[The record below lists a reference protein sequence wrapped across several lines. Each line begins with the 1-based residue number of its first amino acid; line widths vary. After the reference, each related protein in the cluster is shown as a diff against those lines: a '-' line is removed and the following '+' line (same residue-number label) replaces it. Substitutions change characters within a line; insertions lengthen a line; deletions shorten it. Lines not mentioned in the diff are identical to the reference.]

1 MIINII
7 NDFSTLST
15 KAVLEQTKYVR
26 SQEVKCTAS
35 LIAHLVE
42 IVKRKAFVGEGFS
55 SLFDYSV
62 KALGFSESEAA
73 LRSQVTYKVIDFPEL
88 LEYLSNNKIS
98 LTVAGLLS
106 AHISKENASILL
118 SACQGLSKRKA
129 EEFIACLAPKPTF
142 SESLRKAPVSPL
154 ISPKMGK
161 PLWPESASQEKSI
174 TQNSQ
179 SHEQSSLIFTS
190 RSDDENAKNAD
201 ALRVTAESKEI
212 LNPSTPERYNV
223 KLSITKEQKE
233 KLDRLGE
240 LLGKRTANGNLE
252 EIISFAIDCAL
263 EKKDPAKRQ
272 ERRGKRRIKTEKEN
286 SLTNENAKDILK
298 NEKPRP
304 AEISAVSKKNNHY
317 IGPKLRD
324 EVLAK
329 AGYRCEFK
337 SESGY
342 RCDRKTYLHIDHKR
356 PLSFGG
362 ETTKENLQV
371 LCSTHHQDKTNAE
384 FG

>member
-1 MIINII
+1 MIINIT

-88 LEYLSNNKIS
+88 LESLKDNLIS
-98 LTVAGLLS
+98 LTVAGLIS
-106 AHISKENASILL
+106 AHITKENSSTLL
-118 SACQGLSKRKA
+118 LACQGLSKRKA
-129 EEFIACLAPKPTF
+129 EEFIVCLAPKPTF

-154 ISPKMGK
+154 RIK

-179 SHEQSSLIFTS
+179 SHEQSSFIF
-190 RSDDENAKNAD
+190 RSFTDDKTD
-201 ALRVTAESKEI
+201 ATVRVTPESKEV
-212 LNPSTPERYNV
+212 LTPSTPERYNV
-223 KLSITKEQKE
+223 KLSISLEQKE

-240 LLGKRTANGNLE
+240 LLGKRIAAGNLE

-272 ERRGKRRIKTEKEN
+272 ERRKKRLLKAEKGN
-286 SLTNENAKDILK
+286 SLTDENVKDISK

-304 AEISAVSKKNNHY
+304 DEVSAVSKKSNHY

-329 AGYRCEFK
+329 AGYRCEFR
-337 SESGY
+337 SASGY
-342 RCDRKTYLHIDHKR
+342 RCDRKTCLHLDHKI
-356 PLSFGG
+356 PLAFGG
-362 ETTKENLQV
+362 DTTKANLQV